1 MLRRDQVQ
9 MVPVDEATREIVAA
23 RHRVNYLAEVA
34 AEGMGV
40 SGVEDYG
47 IFQPIAATVDSAL
60 ERADVYAEMLRGT
73 PP

>member
-1 MLRRDQVQ
+1 M
-9 MVPVDEATREIVAA
+9 
-23 RHRVNYLAEVA
+23 NYLAEVA